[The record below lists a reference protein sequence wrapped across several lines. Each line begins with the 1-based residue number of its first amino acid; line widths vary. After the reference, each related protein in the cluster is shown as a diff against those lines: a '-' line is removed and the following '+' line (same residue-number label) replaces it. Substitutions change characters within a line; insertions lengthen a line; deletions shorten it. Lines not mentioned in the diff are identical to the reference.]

1 MKLVWSP
8 ETASKAYIDTVK
20 FVSNV
25 FVLDRS
31 SDEMLFMNSIGFFFF
46 FQCFNEIDLVL
57 GFVCSVIFIKNQAWQ
72 SLFLPWLPVGT
83 QTSSLR
89 HGHKVELW

>member
-31 SDEMLFMNSIGFFFF
+31 SDEMLFNSIGFFFF
-46 FQCFNEIDLVL
+46 FFFSVL
-57 GFVCSVIFIKNQAWQ
+57 MRSIWYWV
-72 SLFLPWLPVGT
+72 LFAV
-83 QTSSLR
+83 
-89 HGHKVELW
+89 